1 MSTTLTH
8 PGLLALRRALAGEP
22 VDASVKEHLE
32 HCAQCRARAE
42 ELGAEQRRFEASVP
56 FERFEQ
62 GVELAR
68 RRPQW
73 PWARRPS
80 AMLRPAT
87 GWVVALAAT
96 IVAVFASHGLFG
108 ESPTV
113 GSRSKGGESHG
124 ALQMIVAS
132 QESSARRVTSDDP
145 KVPEALTRGDRVRI
159 GVTPGPWHFV
169 LVMSIDALGTVSP
182 VYAAENRSRS
192 LSGASPEFLPDAVE
206 FTGVGLER
214 IVVLLTDQPLDVDV
228 VGAQL
233 RRRFSEA
240 RGDLTKLGDI
250 ESPGEQFH
258 RTVLKP

>member
-8 PGLLALRRALAGEP
+8 PGLFALRRAIAGEP
-22 VDASVKEHLE
+22 VDASVKEHLA
-32 HCAQCRARAE
+32 HCAQCRVRAE

-73 PWARRPS
+73 PWARGRS

-96 IVAVFASHGLFG
+96 IVAVFASHGLYG
-108 ESPTV
+108 DSRTL
-113 GSRSKGGESHG
+113 GSRLKGGESH
-124 ALQMIVAS
+124 AAVQLVVAS
-132 QESSARRVTSDDP
+132 HESSARRVTSDDP
-145 KVPEALTRGDRVRI
+145 AVPEALTRGDRVRI
-159 GVTPGPWHFV
+159 GVTPGPWHFALV
-169 LVMSIDALGTVSP
+169 LSIDAKGAVSP
-182 VYAAENRSRS
+182 VYAEENRSLR
-192 LSGASPEFLPDAVE
+192 LSGVSPEFLPDSVE
-206 FTGVGLER
+206 FTGGGLEH
-214 IVVLLTDQPLDVDV
+214 IVVLLTDQPRDADE

-240 RGDLTKLGDI
+240 GGDLTKLGNV